1 MFTASI
7 FENEFRPFE
16 GCFQRPKLEFLNQTP
31 NVVCD
36 EKCLITVLYFEWFWL
51 GWIGVGQQLA
61 KLGICIPIAMS
72 NVKLMRFVD
81 LMSLQYQQFALL
93 STWWPWSSVIW
104 GVGQKYYLPSDPI
117 VPNDPIRSVHQRA
130 WSVERK
136 ICKTMQDG
144 DFCPAMHL
152 LKCCLNL
159 LPPNLAIL
167 PTLPVFVQSKIQGWC
182 WPQFL
187 SLCTMPTK
195 PQSYP
200 ERYRRLRHIW
210 ATQVGKRAMFV
221 TQTAPEFSLSLNKS
235 WTC

>member
-1 MFTASI
+1 MDWSWTA
-7 FENEFRPFE
+7 
-16 GCFQRPKLEFLNQTP
+16 
-31 NVVCD
+31 
-36 EKCLITVLYFEWFWL
+36 
-51 GWIGVGQQLA
+51 IGKVRHLHF
-61 KLGICIPIAMS
+61 IALS
-72 NVKLMRFVD
+72 NVKLIRFVD
-81 LMSLQYQQFALL
+81 LMPLQYQQFALL

-104 GVGQKYYLPSDPI
+104 RVGQKYSLPSDPI

-167 PTLPVFVQSKIQGWC
+167 PTLPVFVQSKIQ
-182 WPQFL
+182 FL
-187 SLCTMPTK
+187 SFCTMPLADTK

-200 ERYRRLRHIW
+200 ERLRLLRYMSHPSR
-210 ATQVGKRAMFV
+210 Q
-221 TQTAPEFSLSLNKS
+221 KS
-235 WTC
+235 NVCDTDSTRVFTELE